1 MLTQGRHVRLRRK
14 ERKPMSRETEWQ
26 QLQEI
31 REEILAIYGEMDACR
46 AQMVDQLNSIGNIL
60 YYDLHF

>member
-1 MLTQGRHVRLRRK
+1 
-14 ERKPMSRETEWQ
+14 MSRETEWQ